1 VIATPTGSTAYS
13 YAAGGPVV
21 SPALDAVIVSVAATS
36 SGVARPVVVSA
47 AEPLELGLLDE
58 SGRPA
63 LEADGILVR
72 RAEPGET
79 LDVRCARE
87 PARWCDSTPSA
98 TSAASR

>member
-1 VIATPTGSTAYS
+1 MIATPTGSTAYS

-21 SPALDAVIVSVAATS
+21 SPALNGVIVSVAAPS

-63 LEADGILVR
+63 L
-72 RAEPGET
+72 
-79 LDVRCARE
+79 
-87 PARWCDSTPSA
+87 
-98 TSAASR
+98 